1 MKAIIPK
8 DKTLIGKSKE
18 LYVAWLLINEG
29 FYVYWPFVDRGF
41 DLVVTNGE
49 GKKFIPIQIKFRE
62 KDNSLGLHSEDVNRF
77 AGKNVYLAFI
87 AGQQPRQKIW
97 LLPFREWEKI
107 SIDRNRRDH
116 KIYVNIAK
124 NEDILKTFEGIN
136 GLSFLRHELESQEQ
150 NTSTQTN

>member
-1 MKAIIPK
+1 MKTIIPK

-62 KDNSLGLHSEDVNRF
+62 KDNSLGLYREDVNRF

-87 AGQQPRQKIW
+87 VGQQPRQKIW

-107 SIDRNRRDH
+107 TTDRNRGDQ
-116 KIYVNIAK
+116 KIYVKITEH
-124 NEDILKTFEGIN
+124 EDILEKFEGTN
-136 GLSFLRHELESQEQ
+136 GLSFLRHELEYQ
-150 NTSTQTN
+150 